1 MGKNLSHQNASGRR
15 TTGEPSQTQ
24 AQTPTTIVITGA
36 SDGIGA
42 AAARQLAGTGVRL
55 LVVGRSPEKTAAVA
69 REIDAEHFIA
79 DFARLDDVR
88 RLAAELS
95 AATAEHG
102 IDVLANNAG
111 GIFGDRTPTVDGF
124 EKTLQVNHL
133 APFLLTNLLLPRLLP
148 GGASV
153 VNTSSMANRLFGHLD
168 LSDLGNERRYSP
180 RKAYGDAKLANVLF
194 TRSLHAKFHDQGLSS
209 AAFHPGLVRTSFSA
223 GSASSMRWFYQSP
236 LARFAPMIS
245 PEQGGATLAWFLT
258 GVPGSTW
265 TSGRYYDQD
274 RPTTR
279 VNPQADDLA
288 LAEGLWQRS
297 AELVGLSPAR

>member
-1 MGKNLSHQNASGRR
+1 MDQS
-15 TTGEPSQTQ
+15 TTDTPSPTSTPTP
-24 AQTPTTIVITGA
+24 TPTTIVITGA

-42 AAARQLAGTGVRL
+42 AAARQLAGPGIRL
-55 LVVGRSPEKTAAVA
+55 LLVGRSPEKTAAVA
-69 REIDAEHFIA
+69 QDVDAEHFVA

-95 AATAEHG
+95 EVTTERG

-124 EKTLQVNHL
+124 EKTFQVNHL
-133 APFLLTNLLLPRLLP
+133 APFLLTNLLLPRLVP

-153 VNTSSMANRLFGHLD
+153 VTTSSAAHRFFGHLD
-168 LSDLGNERRYSP
+168 LEDLDNSRRYSP

-194 TRSLHAKFHDQGLSS
+194 TRSLHARFHARGLSA
-209 AAFHPGLVRTSFSA
+209 AAFHPGIVRTSFSA
-223 GSASSMRWFYQSP
+223 GSTSSMRWLYQSP
-236 LARFAPMIS
+236 LARLLPMIS

-258 GVPGSTW
+258 GTPGSTW

-274 RPTTR
+274 RPSAR
-279 VNPQADDLA
+279 VNPQADDLD
-288 LAEGLWQRS
+288 LAEALWQRS
-297 AELVGLSPAR
+297 AELVGLHDAR